1 MNCSAVQRRLSGTR
15 RPVIA
20 LVVPAL
26 AEGGGVPA
34 VADFIARGIEHSG
47 AYDLRCFSL
56 ATSSKDRNSTRL
68 RDPRSWRNVQS
79 SAGDWCGR
87 PYTHVG
93 AWMAEFEFMRYRPR
107 KALRAALAGCDL
119 IQVVG
124 GSPACALAVCG
135 LGVPVSL
142 QCATL
147 AKVERMRMMSTGTPP
162 LRVWRHLMTGVIHRL
177 DHKALTLVDAVQ
189 VENSWMERL
198 VRSLRSDADHAVMFA
213 PPGVDTDAFRPKG
226 SRALGATGYVLCV
239 GRLDDPRKNMT
250 LLLESYARLT
260 SSLASPPQL
269 ILAGASG
276 PGIHFWSRAALLGV
290 RERVRY
296 IARPSRTEL
305 IALYQGAA
313 CFALSS
319 AEEGFGMVLIE
330 AMACGVPV
338 VATRCGG
345 PEGIVTDGEDGFLV
359 PLDDAEAMAD
369 WLRRLLTD
377 GELNHRMGLSARA
390 TVEQRFNETV
400 TAQAFLDTYA
410 DLLFRRTSAASPNMD
425 P

>member
-1 MNCSAVQRRLSGTR
+1 MNDNASQRQLSGAR

-34 VADFIARGIEHSG
+34 VADFIARSIERSG

-56 ATSSKDRNSTRL
+56 AMSSSDRSSVRL
-68 RDPRSWRNVQS
+68 RDPRSWRSVQS
-79 SAGDWCGR
+79 RAGDWCGR
-87 PYTHVG
+87 PYAHVG
-93 AWMAEFEFMRYRPR
+93 TWMAEIEFMRYRPR

-119 IQVVG
+119 IQVVS
-124 GSPACALAVCG
+124 GSPACALAVRG

-147 AKVERMRMMSTGTPP
+147 AMIERRRTLSAGPP
-162 LRVWRHLMTGVIHRL
+162 VLRTWRQLMTRASHHL
-177 DHKALTLVDAVQ
+177 DYKALALVDAVQ

-198 VRSLRSDADHAVMFA
+198 ARSLRPDADRTVRFA
-213 PPGVDTDAFRPKG
+213 PPGVDAGVFRPRG
-226 SRALGATGYVLCV
+226 SRALDATGYVLCV
-239 GRLDDPRKNMT
+239 GRLDDPRKNVG
-250 LLLESYARLT
+250 LLLEAYARLV
-260 SSLASPPQL
+260 SGLSEPPPQL
-269 ILAGASG
+269 ILAGAGG
-276 PGIHFWSRAALLGV
+276 PDASFWERATALGV
-290 RERVRY
+290 RERIRY
-296 IARPSRTEL
+296 IAKPNRDEL

-359 PLDDAEAMAD
+359 PLDDAKAMAD
-369 WLRRLLTD
+369 RLRQLLTD
-377 GELNHRMGLSARA
+377 GELNRRMGQCARQTIERRYDERVA
-390 TVEQRFNETV
+390 GEVFVEMWDRLV
-400 TAQAFLDTYA
+400 
-410 DLLFRRTSAASPNMD
+410 RKSGAA
-425 P
+425 